1 MESAEHGAWHR
12 ENVRM
17 VVVHNTDTPHVSV
30 L

>member
-12 ENVRM
+12 ESVHM
-17 VVVHNTDTPHVSV
+17 VVVPNTDTPHVSV